1 MDTENTLRQE
11 TNKWLRKLE
20 KETKGIEPSGK
31 VDPANVRNSIDN
43 IHAYIKDCKY
53 FLEKEDLV
61 RAFEAVVY
69 AWGIYETCKRL
80 GVINSS

>member
-1 MDTENTLRQE
+1 MDTNNTLKKE
-11 TNKWLRKLE
+11 TKKWLNKLE
-20 KETKGIEPSGK
+20 KEIKGIKPSGK
-31 VDPANVRNSIDN
+31 VDPEKVRNSIEN

-53 FLEKEDLV
+53 FLEKKDFV

-80 GVINSS
+80 GLIRK